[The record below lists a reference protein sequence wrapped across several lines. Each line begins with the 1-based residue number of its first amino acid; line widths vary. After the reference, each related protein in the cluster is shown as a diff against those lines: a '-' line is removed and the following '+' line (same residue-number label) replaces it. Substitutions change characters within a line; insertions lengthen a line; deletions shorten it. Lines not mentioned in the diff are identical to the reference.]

1 MKMLVLGFKHSKGEF
16 NGNIYDYVTVYCLSR
31 MEQKETQRGSAGID
45 MRGDSLLVEKLQKI
59 DFGQPVYCEIE
70 TEARATG
77 KGQFVETVVNVV
89 PIQQS
94 NAASKTA

>member
-1 MKMLVLGFKHSKGEF
+1 MKMLVLGWKHSKGSMNDF
-16 NGNIYDYVTVYCLSR
+16 NYDFVTVYCLSR

-45 MRGDSLLVEKLQKI
+45 MRGDPILVEKLQKI
-59 DFGQPVYCEIE
+59 DFGQPVPCEIE

-77 KGQFVETVVNVV
+77 KGQFVETVVNVT

-94 NAASKTA
+94 NQQPKG